1 MGGSASCIVY
11 RCDVASDITFIE
23 NYGGARTDC
32 FFFLRHLFTIC
43 GQKQKEREGEEN
55 GERERE
61 NVREER
67 DGFEL

>member
-32 FFFLRHLFTIC
+32 FFFFETFVYDLWT
-43 GQKQKEREGEEN
+43 KTEGEGGGRKR
-55 GERERE
+55 GERENE
-61 NVREER
+61 REER